1 VSQLVAERFAALADP
16 TRLALLELLAE
27 RGPQQAGALAR
38 RFPEIS
44 RPAVAK
50 HLRVL
55 KGAGLVGERV
65 SGREHWYSLH
75 AAPLAEVHKW
85 VARYR
90 SFWAGSL
97 DSLAR
102 LVQDDSMGL

>member
-1 VSQLVAERFAALADP
+1 MSTDVAVRFAALADP
-16 TRLALLELLAE
+16 TRLAVLDLLADG
-27 RGPQQAGALAR
+27 GPQKAGDIAR
-38 RFPEIS
+38 RFPRIS

-55 KGAGLVGERV
+55 KGAGLVGELV
-65 SGREHWYSLH
+65 SGREHWYSLQP
-75 AAPLAEVHKW
+75 APLAEVHKW

-90 SFWAGSL
+90 TFWAGSL